1 MVGCEMWLRNS
12 RSIML
17 MLVAT
22 RSMEAPRASIFEL
35 AKDS

>member
-1 MVGCEMWLRNS
+1 MVGCEMWLKTS

-17 MLVAT
+17 MVVAT

-35 AKDS
+35 AKDT